1 MSILKHQE
9 TKDMA
14 ASKQFTKA
22 GDGFLVRAPGKINL
36 SLLVAGKRTDGYHEL
51 ETIMA
56 KINWYDEILIERQ
69 TEDRGQMAEGRGQR
83 TDGRGQVNIQY
94 PTPDDE
100 CRSETGIE
108 LICKGPYEVPAGEDN
123 LVYKAAKLILDT
135 ARQKAEDRSPAF
147 AKGTTQG
154 RQRTGLKITLTKNIP
169 AGTGLG
175 SGSSD
180 AAGTLMGINRFLKLG
195 FSKKKLMELAA
206 KLGSDVAFF
215 LGGPLAMCTGRGEKV
230 KKIDKCEFGVLLIVP
245 DVNVSTQR
253 VYANYR
259 HDSAK
264 YERLHKEISGYIKK
278 KRIDLVCE
286 LCANMLQESCFELNT
301 KLRELKKRIERAG
314 IRPLCLSGSG
324 SSMYCVINKGNEERV
339 KAYRNNSAASKLAR
353 DFSFRS
359 IIVNNNSW

>member
-14 ASKQFTKA
+14 ASKQFTKV

-36 SLLVAGKRTDGYHEL
+36 SLLVAGKRPDGYHEL
-51 ETIMA
+51 ETIIA
-56 KINWYDEILIERQ
+56 KINWYDEILIEP
-69 TEDRGQMAEGRGQR
+69 GRKK
-83 TDGRGQVNIQY
+83 
-94 PTPDDE
+94 
-100 CRSETGIE
+100 GIE

-135 ARQKAEDRSPAF
+135 ARQKAEGRRPRF
-147 AKGTTQG
+147 AKATQG
-154 RQRTGLKITLTKNIP
+154 RRRTGLKITLTKNMP

-195 FSKKKLMELAA
+195 FSKKKLMGLSA

-230 KKIDKCEFGVLLIVP
+230 RKIDKCEFGVLLIVP

-324 SSMYCVINKGNEERV
+324 SSMYCVINKGNEEKI

>member
-14 ASKQFTKA
+14 ASKQFTET
-22 GDGFLVRAPGKINL
+22 GNGLLVRAPGKINL
-36 SLLVAGKRTDGYHEL
+36 SLLVAGKRPDGYHEL

-56 KINWYDEILIERQ
+56 KINWFDEILIEERKK
-69 TEDRGQMAEGRGQR
+69 
-83 TDGRGQVNIQY
+83 
-94 PTPDDE
+94 
-100 CRSETGIE
+100 SGIE

-123 LVYKAAKLILDT
+123 LVYKAVKLILET
-135 ARQKAEDRSPAF
+135 ARRKAEDRRQKTES
-147 AKGTTQG
+147 
-154 RQRTGLKITLTKNIP
+154 REQRTGLKITLTKNIP

-195 FSKKKLMELAA
+195 FSKKKLMELAD

-259 HDSAK
+259 HNPTE
-264 YERLHKEISGYIKK
+264 YERLHREINGHIRK

-301 KLRELKKRIERAG
+301 KLKELKKGIEETG

-324 SSMYCVINKGNEERV
+324 SSMYCIIDKSNEEKIV
-339 KAYRNNSAASKLAR
+339 TYQNKLAR
-353 DFSFRS
+353 EFGCKSM
-359 IIVNNNSW
+359 ILNSNGW

>member
-1 MSILKHQE
+1 
-9 TKDMA
+9 MA
-14 ASKQFTKA
+14 ASKQFTKTNE
-22 GDGFLVRAPGKINL
+22 GLLVRAPGKINL
-36 SLLVAGKRTDGYHEL
+36 SLLVAGKRPDGYHEL

-56 KINWYDEILIERQ
+56 KIDWFDEILIEP
-69 TEDRGQMAEGRGQR
+69 GRKK
-83 TDGRGQVNIQY
+83 
-94 PTPDDE
+94 
-100 CRSETGIE
+100 GIE
-108 LICKGPYEVPAGEDN
+108 LICKGPYEVPEWEDN
-123 LVYKAAKLILDT
+123 LVYKAAKLILAT
-135 ARQKAEDRSPAF
+135 ARQKAEDRRPCCF
-147 AKGTTQG
+147 AKATQG
-154 RQRTGLKITLTKNIP
+154 RQRTEDGGRKTEKIKLTLTKNMP

-264 YERLHKEISGYIKK
+264 YERLHKEINGHIKK

-286 LCANMLQESCFELNT
+286 LCANMLQESCFELHPE
-301 KLRELKKRIERAG
+301 LEELKKRIERAG

-324 SSMYCVINKGNEERV
+324 SSMYCVINNRNEEGV
-339 KAYRNNSAASKLAR
+339 KANRGNLAR
-353 DFSFRS
+353 YFSCGNV
-359 IIVNNNSW
+359 IVNNNSW

>member
-1 MSILKHQE
+1 MSIQMHQE

-14 ASKQFTKA
+14 ARKQFKKA
-22 GDGFLVRAPGKINL
+22 GNGLLVRAPGKINL
-36 SLLVAGKRTDGYHEL
+36 SLLVAGKRPDGYHEL

-56 KINWYDEILIERQ
+56 KINWYDEILIEP
-69 TEDRGQMAEGRGQR
+69 GKK
-83 TDGRGQVNIQY
+83 
-94 PTPDDE
+94 
-100 CRSETGIE
+100 SGIE

-123 LVYKAAKLILDT
+123 LVYKAAKLILDCGLRI
-135 ARQKAEDRSPAF
+135 ADFNNAGKMPA
-147 AKGTTQG
+147 TL
-154 RQRTGLKITLTKNIP
+154 RITLTKNIP

-180 AAGTLMGINRFLKLG
+180 AAGTLMGINRFLRMG

-245 DVNVSTQR
+245 DVNVSTKR

-259 HDSAK
+259 HNTRK
-264 YERLHKEISGYIKK
+264 YERLHRAINGYIKK
-278 KRIDLVCE
+278 KRIDFVCE

-301 KLRELKKRIERAG
+301 RLKELKKGIEETG

-324 SSMYCVINKGNEERV
+324 SSMYCIIDKGNEEKIV
-339 KAYRNNSAASKLAR
+339 TYQNKLAR
-353 DFSFRS
+353 RFGCKSM
-359 IIVNNNSW
+359 ILNSNGW